1 MMNKKAL
8 IIGATGATGTSLVKQ
23 LLENEHYS
31 FVDVFARREAS
42 FKHSKLTWHVVDFNA
57 LESWK
62 DQLKEMFYFQ
72 LWAQRLKLRGSK
84 KSPI

>member
-31 FVDVFARREAS
+31 LFMFLPEE
-42 FKHSKLTWHVVDFNA
+42 KLLLSIQN
-57 LESWK
+57 
-62 DQLKEMFYFQ
+62 
-72 LWAQRLKLRGSK
+72 
-84 KSPI
+84 